1 MKRFLKFFVAI
12 VASAMTLF
20 SCEDKELEQ
29 ILAQIAFD
37 KASYEIGAEGGQLT
51 VKVLT
56 TVDWT
61 AALSAA
67 TSLDNIEGITLAA
80 DKGKGSS
87 EPIEIVVNFAVNEGF
102 DRTVKLSLSGGG
114 VSGSCTITQ
123 KGSAVREMEK
133 VTVAQFLEKAEDAS
147 IYYELKGIVKS
158 ITNTDY
164 SNFIMKDIDGDAE
177 ILIYG
182 LAYESDV
189 ASQKVQLLVKE
200 GIQEGDIITIAST
213 RGSYNGTPEGMNSY
227 YISHEKSATPML
239 KIDKETYEAS
249 ASGEVFDLTVTSN
262 IVTWTLSADV
272 DWLSFE
278 PATGNASTTV
288 KVTVAAGEGG
298 TGTITASADGLDPV
312 TCVVTRADLTV
323 LSIAEFLTK
332 PDDPN
337 KAYQIGGIIT
347 DIVMDKDDATKPN
360 KYGNFYIKDHTGEAY
375 IYGLLPEKGGASGQ
389 NVIAEKGLK
398 IGDFV
403 SLAAPKSSY
412 NDAPQGKNAW
422 LLAAYPA
429 LSLKAFSELED
440 DATKSV
446 FYTVSGTVSS
456 IVMDKNDN
464 TKPNKYGNIYI
475 KDAEGFELYIYGV
488 LDWDGKTANFES
500 LGVKVGDVIT
510 GYAYKTS
517 YNETVEAVNLQ
528 PVLIE
533 SGEPVVED
541 KWDYTPSAEYVAATN
556 NLWKPI
562 FDGNFDYV
570 FGQVTGYQVEEITE
584 SKTVAKKESTYK
596 FSFTD
601 ATEGEWG
608 CCNFLAPLAD
618 HPVALKAGTKYNLS
632 VTLGATAAISKCI
645 FSLHTYKAD
654 ADNREG
660 DWLTDLWG
668 EIPANTPT
676 TFTQEFTPSADI
688 ANIAWTIIPQ
698 FGTPAGM
705 KFYIKDICIVPI
717 VKPEDPVYKFEWRTE
732 ADTLVNVPYNQAG
745 AAHWY
750 VEKDAEVEY
759 VFKVYTDDGSVYT
772 ENGPGIT
779 IEPAAN
785 HVAIN
790 YAANELAIPRKWMV
804 TATTTANVK
813 NPVLTAILIQGA
825 YEYTDLAKLNADIIA
840 DGTKKVDRIINIS
853 EDAKLYVT
861 KKSGKNVFAQSR
873 HDWFT
878 GGILFY
884 GTGLEGSVAECNTIF
899 GKVTATTTAFNGVPE
914 VTALNYKKEE
924 VTFGYDGNTW
934 PCEKVTIQA
943 LKDNYMKYVNVKTEF
958 NNNYNGV
965 TVSDGFSTS
974 DRNGKIS
981 DSTGEIDLYV
991 QVTDGTIT
999 GHVTGTKLNKIIAWP
1014 TFYKTNQQ
1022 IGLWSQ
1028 PTDVKSIPGIVTV
1041 DKTKTIVLGGDPVE
1055 LGATTNST
1063 GALSYSTSDDKVVTV
1078 SDAGLLTAVAAGTAT
1093 ITVNVAADGKY
1104 TAGSAECAVT
1114 VVAGEAPKVFY
1125 SRLGLEA
1132 PADWSGTYL
1141 LVYAK
1146 NGPQVLSG
1154 ISDTSTK
1161 YGLGTRVTINED
1173 ATIQQ
1178 TDDLKVCEVTIS
1190 AASDEV
1196 AGHYVM
1202 MFKGKY
1208 LTWTSGNSL
1217 NVADAESDNTRWTF
1231 ELGTAATG
1239 NVIITNVADATR
1251 QLWYNESSPRFACY
1265 TGKTETTSNYA
1276 PAQFFKL
1283 AE

>member
-87 EPIEIVVNFAVNEGF
+87 EPIEIVVNFAANEGF

-114 VSGSCTITQ
+114 VSGSCSITQ

-164 SNFIMKDIDGDAE
+164 SNFMMKDIDGDAE

-189 ASQKVQLLVKE
+189 ANQKVQLLTKE

-323 LSIAEFLTK
+323 LTIAEFLTK

-360 KYGNFYIKDHTGEAY
+360 KYGNFYIKDRTGEAY

-429 LSLKAFSELED
+429 KTLTEFLALED

-446 FYTVSGTVSS
+446 FYTVSGTVTS
-456 IVMDKNDN
+456 IVMDKTDE

-475 KDAEGFELYIYGV
+475 KDADGVELYIYGT
-488 LDWDGKTANFES
+488 LDWEGAKANFAS
-500 LGVKVGDVIT
+500 LELKVGDVIT
-510 GYAYKTS
+510 GYAYKSS
-517 YNETVEAVNLQ
+517 YNGAGQAVNLQ

-596 FSFTD
+596 FTFTD

-878 GGILFY
+878 GGVLFY
-884 GTGLEGSVAECNTIF
+884 GTGLESKVAECNTIF
-899 GKVTATTTAFNGVPE
+899 GKVTATTTSFNGVPE
-914 VTALNYKKEE
+914 ITAVTYKEGE

-1104 TAGSAECAVT
+1104 TEGEATCVITVTDGEGGGGGEEVDPYSIDLTYRLGSNAYDDNVATVNETADVKVIKIGTSSKKGEFT
-1114 VVAGEAPKVFY
+1114 VVIPAGTKKITYYAV
-1125 SRLGLEA
+1125 G
-1132 PADWSGTYL
+1132 WSG
-1141 LVYAK
+1141 K
-1146 NGPQVLSG
+1146 NTTLDFQ
-1154 ISDTSTK
+1154 
-1161 YGLGTRVTINED
+1161 ING
-1173 ATIQQ
+1173 A
-1178 TDDLKVCEVTIS
+1178 S
-1190 AASDEV
+1190 AAQQALV
-1196 AGHYVM
+1196 AN
-1202 MFKGKY
+1202 
-1208 LTWTSGNSL
+1208 SG
-1217 NVADAESDNTRWTF
+1217 
-1231 ELGTAATG
+1231 ATG
-1239 NVIITNVADATR
+1239 NSPFTLTVTDADKYEIVNDFAVETPVVVTTTTNARAI
-1251 QLWYNESSPRFACY
+1251 LF
-1265 TGKTETTSNYA
+1265 GLK
-1276 PAQFFKL
+1276 

>member
-87 EPIEIVVNFAVNEGF
+87 EPIEIVVNFAANEGF

-114 VSGSCTITQ
+114 VSGSCSITQ

-164 SNFIMKDIDGDAE
+164 SNFMMKDIDGDAE

-189 ASQKVQLLVKE
+189 ANQKVQLLTKE

-323 LSIAEFLTK
+323 LTIAEFLTK

-360 KYGNFYIKDHTGEAY
+360 KYGNFYIKDRTGEAY

-429 LSLKAFSELED
+429 KTLTEFLALED

-446 FYTVSGTVSS
+446 FYTVSGTVTS
-456 IVMDKNDN
+456 IVMDKTDE

-475 KDAEGFELYIYGV
+475 KDADGVELYIYGT
-488 LDWDGKTANFES
+488 LDWEGAKANFAS
-500 LGVKVGDVIT
+500 LELKVGDVIT
-510 GYAYKTS
+510 GYAYKSS
-517 YNETVEAVNLQ
+517 YNGAGQAVNLQ

-878 GGILFY
+878 GGVLFY
-884 GTGLEGSVAECNTIF
+884 GTGLESKVAECNTIF
-899 GKVTATTTAFNGVPE
+899 GKVTATTTSFNGVPE
-914 VTALNYKKEE
+914 ITAVTYKEGE

-1104 TAGSAECAVT
+1104 TEGEATCVITVTDGEGGGGGEEVDPYSIDLTYRLGSNAYDDNVATVNETADVKVIKIGTSSKKGEFT
-1114 VVAGEAPKVFY
+1114 VVIPAGTKKITYYAV
-1125 SRLGLEA
+1125 G
-1132 PADWSGTYL
+1132 WSG
-1141 LVYAK
+1141 K
-1146 NGPQVLSG
+1146 NTTLDFQ
-1154 ISDTSTK
+1154 
-1161 YGLGTRVTINED
+1161 ING
-1173 ATIQQ
+1173 A
-1178 TDDLKVCEVTIS
+1178 S
-1190 AASDEV
+1190 AAQQALV
-1196 AGHYVM
+1196 AN
-1202 MFKGKY
+1202 
-1208 LTWTSGNSL
+1208 SG
-1217 NVADAESDNTRWTF
+1217 
-1231 ELGTAATG
+1231 ATG
-1239 NVIITNVADATR
+1239 NSPFTLTVTDADKYEIVNDFAVETPVVVTTTTNARAI
-1251 QLWYNESSPRFACY
+1251 LF
-1265 TGKTETTSNYA
+1265 GLK
-1276 PAQFFKL
+1276 

>member
-1 MKRFLKFFVAI
+1 MKRFFKFFVAI

-87 EPIEIVVNFAVNEGF
+87 EPIEIVVNFAANEGF

-164 SNFIMKDIDGDAE
+164 SNFMMKDIDGDAE

-189 ASQKVQLLVKE
+189 ANQKVQLLVKE

-323 LSIAEFLTK
+323 LTIAEFLTK

-360 KYGNFYIKDHTGEAY
+360 KYGNFYIKDRTGEAY

-429 LSLKAFSELED
+429 KTLTEFLALED

-446 FYTVSGTVSS
+446 FYTVSGTVTS
-456 IVMDKNDN
+456 IVMDKTDE

-475 KDAEGFELYIYGV
+475 KDADGVELYIYGT
-488 LDWDGKTANFES
+488 LDWEGAKANFES
-500 LGVKVGDVIT
+500 LELKVGDVIT
-510 GYAYKTS
+510 GYAYKSS
-517 YNETVEAVNLQ
+517 YNGAGQAVNLQ

-541 KWDYTPSAEYVAATN
+541 TWDYTPSAEYVAATN

-759 VFKVYTDDGSVYT
+759 VFKVYTDDGNVYT

-825 YEYTDLAKLNADIIA
+825 YEYTDLKELNKAIIA
-840 DGTKKVDRIINIS
+840 SGNTEVTRIINI
-853 EDAKLYVT
+853 T
-861 KKSGKNVFAQSR
+861 KPIELTKVEGSNVFAQGKGEN
-873 HDWFT
+873 FT
-878 GGILFY
+878 GGILLY
-884 GTGLEGSVAECNTIF
+884 GTGLEKDTSHGIGWSVTGRVVA
-899 GKVTATTTAFNGVPE
+899 VTKAFNGVPE
-914 VTALNYKKEE
+914 VTKIVSGAETLTWTKTE
-924 VTFGYDGNTW
+924 GY
-934 PCEKVTIQA
+934 PCQTKTIA
-943 LKDNYMKYVNVKTEF
+943 ELKADYDKFVNVKC
-958 NNNYNGV
+958 NV
-965 TVSDGFSTS
+965 VCRVIDAFSSS
-974 DRNGKIS
+974 DRNGKVADTSGDIAV
-981 DSTGEIDLYV
+981 YV
-991 QVTDGTIT
+991 QLKEG
-999 GHVTGTKLNKIIAWP
+999 VTGQVEGANLSQFIVWP
-1014 TFYKTNQQ
+1014 SYYRETQQ
-1022 IGLWSQ
+1022 LGVWADKG
-1028 PTDVKSIPGIVTV
+1028 TTVASIETSIKMPETLSLAV
-1041 DKTKTIVLGGDPVE
+1041 DATSDLK
-1055 LGATTNST
+1055 ATTNST
-1063 GALSYSTSDDKVVTV
+1063 ATITYSSSDTNVATV
-1078 SDAGLLTAVAAGTAT
+1078 SAEGIVTAKAVGTAT
-1093 ITVNVAADGKY
+1093 ITASVEKSGLYKAA
-1104 TAGSAECAVT
+1104 TATCAVT
-1114 VVAGEAPKVFY
+1114 VTEGEGGEGGGGGEEVDPY
-1125 SRLGLEA
+1125 SIDLTYRLGTNAYDDNVATVNEKA
-1132 PADWSGTYL
+1132 DVKVIKIGTSSKKGEFTVVIPAGTKKITY
-1141 LVYAK
+1141 YAVGWTGK
-1146 NGPQVLSG
+1146 NTTLDFQ
-1154 ISDTSTK
+1154 
-1161 YGLGTRVTINED
+1161 ING
-1173 ATIQQ
+1173 A
-1178 TDDLKVCEVTIS
+1178 S
-1190 AASDEV
+1190 AAQQALV
-1196 AGHYVM
+1196 ANAG
-1202 MFKGKY
+1202 
-1208 LTWTSGNSL
+1208 
-1217 NVADAESDNTRWTF
+1217 
-1231 ELGTAATG
+1231 ATG
-1239 NVIITNVADATR
+1239 NSPFTLTVTDADKYEIVNDFAVETPVVVTTTTNARAI
-1251 QLWYNESSPRFACY
+1251 LF
-1265 TGKTETTSNYA
+1265 GLK
-1276 PAQFFKL
+1276 